1 MSIILVTPLSE
12 VEAAIRHYRP
22 SHLVTLLSPEHMI
35 ETPYGVLPER
45 HLRLGV
51 DDVADD
57 YLSERAPR
65 AAHVESLIAF
75 GRLWSAEAPI
85 LVHCWAGVSRS
96 MAAAFVLLCD
106 RHGPGRELE
115 IAHALRWRA
124 AHAYPNPLIVRLADE
139 ALGRKG
145 HMISAAEAIGRGVIV
160 AEGERVEL
168 PLSLDALLAD

>member
-1 MSIILVTPLSE
+1 MSMILVTPLSE

-65 AAHVESLIAF
+65 A
-75 GRLWSAEAPI
+75 
-85 LVHCWAGVSRS
+85 HCWAGVSRS